1 MKVDNSRKSDWIAL
15 MVDFDPDELKNY
27 SWSVRCRL
35 REYLKRN
42 GLGYP
47 TTFEMAVE

>member
-35 REYLKRN
+35 WRIPKAEW
-42 GLGYP
+42 LG
-47 TTFEMAVE
+47 VSD